1 MTQPLQDALQSAL
14 STFFGYLPQLVA
26 AIVILI
32 VGYIVAKI
40 LQAIVRRV
48 LRGIGFDGYLERGG
62 IKQFF
67 DRAQTQQTPTSIVSK
82 VVFWIVFVI
91 VLTMAADALGIQQ
104 ISAGLAQL
112 IAFIPSI
119 IVAILIVVLAIVLG
133 NFLSGIVRGATGS
146 DILASVVQYGILVY
160 AVFAAITEL
169 GIAVELTA
177 PTFLILLGGVTL
189 AAAIAFGIGGREIA
203 RDVLERAYGKSDQV
217 QPNPSQETK

>member
-119 IVAILIVVLAIVLG
+119 IVAILIVVLAMFWG
-133 NFLSGIVRGATGS
+133 
-146 DILASVVQYGILVY
+146 
-160 AVFAAITEL
+160 
-169 GIAVELTA
+169 
-177 PTFLILLGGVTL
+177 TFSP
-189 AAAIAFGIGGREIA
+189 A
-203 RDVLERAYGKSDQV
+203 
-217 QPNPSQETK
+217 